1 MQHECRATY
10 HIPKGFVCQ
19 FSIHVFVSFLWKLE
33 KEFSEFKKTVRAF
46 MLRKT
51 GRAICVVIRY
61 QKHSTSKTKG
71 YKLEE
76 KVSIQES
83 LNGILYP
90 TGIQY
95 SGIIPNT
102 C

>member
-1 MQHECRATY
+1 
-10 HIPKGFVCQ
+10 
-19 FSIHVFVSFLWKLE
+19 
-33 KEFSEFKKTVRAF
+33 
-46 MLRKT
+46 MLRKI

-90 TGIQY
+90 TGIVVL
-95 SGIIPNT
+95 
-102 C
+102 

>member
-1 MQHECRATY
+1 
-10 HIPKGFVCQ
+10 
-19 FSIHVFVSFLWKLE
+19 
-33 KEFSEFKKTVRAF
+33 
-46 MLRKT
+46 MLLKI